1 MLKRLRGYNMA
12 KRNDKDKW
20 DLEAQ
25 NASAAQFLTYIASTG
40 ASNEKYEIRYE
51 DENIWMSQKMLAQV
65 YGIEVN
71 SINYHIKKIFLDA
84 ELEEASVIRKIRIT
98 GSDGKSYAVNHY
110 NLQVIIALGFKI
122 DNEKAIAFRKWANQ
136 IVSEYT
142 IKGWVMDV
150 PRLKD
155 GSPITDKYF
164 ERQLERIRE
173 IRLSERKFYQKIT
186 DLYATAIDYDRTS
199 NLTRIFYATVQN
211 KMHCAVHGHTAAEI
225 LYTRADAEKKNMG
238 LTNWEDG
245 PDGKIKKSDVIIA
258 KNYLTNEELGILE
271 RMVNAFLE
279 YAETQT
285 MRKIPLTMEDWKIR
299 LDQFLKLFDQ
309 HAPKYV
315 GDPVDAYK
323 AQLYA
328 ESEFERY
335 RIVQDRIFMSD
346 YDRYLLELEE
356 QIKNDETEKDK
367 DSK

>member
-1 MLKRLRGYNMA
+1 MA

-25 NASAAQFLTYIASTG
+25 NASAAQFLTYIVSTG

-98 GSDGKSYAVNHY
+98 GSDGKSYTVNHY

-199 NLTRIFYATVQN
+199 NMTRIFYATVQN

-238 LTNWEDG
+238 LMNWEDG
-245 PDGKIKKSDVIIA
+245 PEGKIKKSDVIIA

-285 MRKIPLTMEDWKIR
+285 MRKIPLTMEDWKTR

-309 HAPKYV
+309 HAPKYA
-315 GDPVDAYK
+315 GDPVDTYK

-346 YDRYLLELEE
+346 YDRYLIELEE
-356 QIKNDETEKDK
+356 HIKNDEAEKDE